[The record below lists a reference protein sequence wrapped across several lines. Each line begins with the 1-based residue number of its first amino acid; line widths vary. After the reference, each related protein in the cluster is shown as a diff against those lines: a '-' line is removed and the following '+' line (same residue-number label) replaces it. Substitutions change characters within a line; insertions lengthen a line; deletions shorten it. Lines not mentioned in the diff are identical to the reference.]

1 MWCCIVAQLSAVWGS
16 LLTRLSVTVSVPQGK
31 AVEEDTEEHPH
42 PHPEPDTSLLKNKV
56 NHKRVVAYL
65 RNQHKVHV
73 LRSEAICFGCFVYL
87 FAACICFGW
96 MRVAVVHLLFHQ
108 IH

>member
-1 MWCCIVAQLSAVWGS
+1 M
-16 LLTRLSVTVSVPQGK
+16 
-31 AVEEDTEEHPH
+31 EEETEEHPH

-73 LRSEAICFGCFVYL
+73 LSRSEAICFGFVSFFL
-87 FAACICFGW
+87 IF
-96 MRVAVVHLLFHQ
+96 LLPVSV
-108 IH
+108 